1 LSQISKVD
9 FVESKSIRLPRFI
22 HEVHDQFEPGLI
34 ARLDWIKPI
43 SAGLI
48 GTVVIFSGENAFAW
62 PEKTLGKFKISLST
76 EQLEA
81 ITLA

>member
-1 LSQISKVD
+1 MASSL
-9 FVESKSIRLPRFI
+9 F
-22 HEVHDQFEPGLI
+22 QFEPGLI

-62 PEKTLGKFKISLST
+62 PEKHWENLR
-76 EQLEA
+76 
-81 ITLA
+81 